1 MTLAESRS
9 FARVVVIAPRTRVDL
24 ALPIDVPIVDLLPL
38 LLDLVG
44 ERSDDGGGQHGGWQL
59 ALVGADELPNDR
71 TLRSLEIL
79 DGTALHLTPRES
91 AIVPPI
97 YDDVVDAIAS
107 TVRSRMSRRS
117 TNPAMGAA
125 AAIVGLAI
133 AATTLLYRGHE
144 TVNIYLALVAG
155 LATLG
160 VAAAIAR
167 GPGDRVMA
175 TAVAAGGLP
184 LIFIAGIDIVPGTI
198 GRSGVLLGFVFTFA
212 YSILAVAAI
221 VTGTVVFAST
231 AIASIFGA
239 GTAAVCVIFD
249 VKTVSALAGCAAVG
263 VAAIATL
270 PWIVVR
276 MSRLPLPIL
285 PTNAS
290 EMRAIRDDID
300 VEEIAAKARLA
311 DEYLNGAFIGCA
323 LAVAFSSAAVALHG
337 TVMSIALGGVCLAAL
352 ALRTRS
358 VAGLVPRVAL
368 LSTALAAVAAAGAL
382 TVLTNPSNATP
393 ALFAAGLGLAVV
405 AVFVTVVVPRVRLAP
420 STLRSVD
427 FLESLVLISILPLA
441 IGVMGLYS
449 TMRHL

>member
-59 ALVGADELPNDR
+59 ALVGADELPSDR

-107 TVRSRMSRRS
+107 TVRTRMNRRS

-125 AAIVGLAI
+125 AAIAGLAI
-133 AATTLLYRGHE
+133 AATTLLYRGHD
-144 TVNIYLALVAG
+144 TVNIYLALASA
-155 LATLG
+155 LAAVG

-167 GPGDRVMA
+167 GPGDRIIA
-175 TAVAAGGLP
+175 TAVAVGGLP
-184 LIFIAGIDIVPGTI
+184 LIFIAGIDIVPGAI
-198 GRSGVLLGFVFTFA
+198 GRSGVLLGFVFAFA
-212 YSILAVAAI
+212 YAVLAVAAI
-221 VTGTVVFAST
+221 ATGTVVFVAA
-231 AIASIFGA
+231 AIAAAFGA
-239 GTAAVCVIFD
+239 GTAAVCTVFD
-249 VKTVSALAGCAAVG
+249 VETVSSLAGCCALG

-270 PWIVVR
+270 PWLVVR
-276 MSRLPLPIL
+276 LSRLPLPIV
-285 PTNAS
+285 PTNAN
-290 EMRAIRDDID
+290 EMRSIRDDID
-300 VEEIAAKARLA
+300 VEDVAAKARLA

-323 LAVAFSSAAVALHG
+323 LAVAFASAAVALHA
-337 TVMSIALGGVCLAAL
+337 TPMSVALGGVCLAAL
-352 ALRTRS
+352 ALRSRS

-368 LSTALAAVAAAGAL
+368 QGIPLAALAAAGAL
-382 TVLTNPSNATP
+382 AVLTDPGNATP
-393 ALFAAGLGLAVV
+393 WLFAAGLGLTVV
-405 AVFVTVVVPRVRLAP
+405 AIFISVVVPRVRLAP
-420 STLRSVD
+420 STMRSVD